1 MSGEDYLIKIS
12 VRNKQKYE
20 NNLKSFFYFNI
31 SKPDWLDGFSIKK
44 ENDKLE
50 WKVKRPQGNSET
62 VNKGS
67 GEQSNPRFKYPVFLE
82 YTDYVFEVP
91 DGKLFI
97 GDEELEPID
106 SDGKGV
112 YVYNWKDWIGFST
125 IKIRKGKEEFSFDV
139 FIHPTKMNEELDYS
153 RMIHFIENF
162 MRRLAYHFSSHSHIH
177 LQKEKS
183 FEKDIFLERLLKYK
197 KRLIITLQEIEK
209 NPHKRIVKE
218 ERIKKVWR
226 AKGNNP
232 NIGNWLASHRVEYYE
247 YCSRKIPI
255 VVADLEPVI
264 SYNTIPNQF
273 LVYFLKYLIR
283 NLDIALRNAKVEA
296 KGRKKSDLIREGE
309 ELLAFLKLFS
319 KNEFLMDVPLLK
331 SFNINTLVLS
341 TDRNY
346 YSLYKIYQ
354 ELRHLLVLS
363 TEQFYDYSIW
373 NLSRLYEVWLYLVI
387 VEGFKRLGLEMKEQ
401 DIIKKG
407 WFGFDVNLKR
417 GKESFVRFAHNSSEY
432 IVRYQRGYTP
442 EKNRKPYTPLI
453 NLIPDVSIEIKED
466 GKIKKLIFI
475 EAKYMREEQINRVE
489 EDGETFEIG
498 KTKVPSSGI
507 KAVHAY
513 LDGIK
518 CDVENIQKIGVAVY
532 PLLITDNKF
541 LGKLKRCRGEEGKD
555 WNIDV
560 LGLQPRNWWNEV
572 RDFLKRWVFSDIIEE
587 IKKKNGNEITIEP
600 EMDKK
605 DFVIPNIAVTFA
617 DKIDMEEI
625 KEETEEKDSVQGK
638 NASLI
643 ITFSDKS
650 EIKKE
655 KRYGLKVDIQDN
667 KFVIKIVKENIEKV
681 FWDIPAGLLKIALA
695 KLMLENANDSK
706 DKELE
711 ELAKNL
717 YIYALTEY
725 FGLEQPF
732 SREEIEA
739 AKNHAGNKGVVND
752 PIISNLFLKKYQERR
767 KLEKKVKLEE
777 ILCVIKT
784 KGKENN
790 GEGKK
795 NENKCQVKK
804 QVKKE
809 DGIKVAYIR
818 GYTEKANEEINVIEG
833 KFGKENLINFLSV
846 DGWSLSKAAEHF
858 DIIHIGGH
866 FDTLPG
872 VKNEKIYCVNLFED
886 YAIYPSK
893 NNERNNEKNNEKNN
907 EEKFITPRDIIE
919 TQIIKPE
926 TTVVLLLCNSAGFED
941 NDQTNQCFLWERLTP
956 AHIFLLCG
964 AGRVIGVKG
973 ELEEDNVGD
982 ICKQIYSTNA
992 QDNT

>member
-20 NNLKSFFYFNI
+20 NNIESFFYFNI
-31 SKPDWLDGFSIKK
+31 SKPDWLDGLYI
-44 ENDKLE
+44 EDDKLE
-50 WKVKRPQGNSET
+50 WKIYKERPQSNSET
-62 VNKGS
+62 VNEGS
-67 GEQSNPRFKYPVFLE
+67 GEQSNPRFKYPVFFE

-97 GDEELEPID
+97 GDEEPELIKIN
-106 SDGKGV
+106 SNGSRI
-112 YVYNWKDWIGFST
+112 YIYNWKDWIGFST
-125 IKIRKGKEEFSFDV
+125 IKIRKNKEEISFDV

-162 MRRLAYHFSSHSHIH
+162 MRRLAYHFSSRSHIH

-218 ERIKKVWR
+218 ERVKKVWR

-617 DKIDMEEI
+617 DKDIREVMKKINVKGIEE
-625 KEETEEKDSVQGK
+625 
-638 NASLI
+638 
-643 ITFSDKS
+643 
-650 EIKKE
+650 
-655 KRYGLKVDIQDN
+655 
-667 KFVIKIVKENIEKV
+667 V

-767 KLEKKVKLEE
+767 NLEEGVKLEE
-777 ILCVIKT
+777 ILCVIET
-784 KGKENN
+784 KGEKNN
-790 GEGKK
+790 GDMK
-795 NENKCQVKK
+795 ENKCRVDL
-804 QVKKE
+804 KKE
-809 DGIKVAYIR
+809 DDLKVAYIR
-818 GYTEKANEEINVIEG
+818 GYTEKANKEINVIEE

-846 DGWSLSKAAEHF
+846 DGWSLSKAGEHF

-872 VKNEKIYCVNLFED
+872 VKNEKIYCVNPFED

-893 NNERNNEKNNEKNN
+893 NNERNNEKNNEKNNEENN

-926 TTVVLLLCNSAGFED
+926 TTVVLLLCNSAGFDEK
-941 NDQTNQCFLWERLTP
+941 NEKENQCFLWKGLTP

-973 ELEEDNVGD
+973 KLEEDNVGD

>member
-31 SKPDWLDGFSIKK
+31 SKPDWLDGLYI
-44 ENDKLE
+44 EDDKLE
-50 WKVKRPQGNSET
+50 WKIYKERPQSNSET
-62 VNKGS
+62 VNEGS
-67 GEQSNPRFKYPVFLE
+67 GEQSNPRFKYPVFFE

-91 DGKLFI
+91 VGKLLI
-97 GDEELEPID
+97 GGEEPEPIKIN
-106 SDGKGV
+106 SNGSRI

-162 MRRLAYHFSSHSHIH
+162 MRRLAYHFSSRSHIH

-407 WFGFDVNLKR
+407 LFGFDVNLKR

-453 NLIPDVSIEIKED
+453 NLIPDVSIEIRED

-518 CDVENIQKIGVAVY
+518 YDVENIQKIGVAVY

-541 LGKLKRCRGEEGKD
+541 LGKLERCRGEEGKD

-587 IKKKNGNEITIEP
+587 IKKKNITIKP

-617 DKIDMEEI
+617 DKID
-625 KEETEEKDSVQGK
+625 VK
-638 NASLI
+638 NKNVILD
-643 ITFSDKS
+643 DK
-650 EIKKE
+650 IN
-655 KRYGLKVDIQDN
+655 VM
-667 KFVIKIVKENIEKV
+667 VKNIEKIVEV
-681 FWDIPAGLLKIALA
+681 FKEIPPSLLKIALA
-695 KLMLENANDSK
+695 KLMLENANDSNNK
-706 DKELE
+706 

-717 YIYALTEY
+717 YIYAVTEY

-739 AKNHAGNKGVVND
+739 AKNHAGNEDLDNEPV
-752 PIISNLFLKKYQERR
+752 ISNLFLKKYQERR
-767 KLEKKVKLEE
+767 NLEEGVKLEE
-777 ILCVIKT
+777 ILCVIET
-784 KGKENN
+784 KGEKNN
-790 GEGKK
+790 GDMK
-795 NENKCQVKK
+795 ENKCRVDL
-804 QVKKE
+804 KKE
-809 DGIKVAYIR
+809 DDLKVAYIR
-818 GYTEKANEEINVIEG
+818 GYTEKANKEINVIEE

-846 DGWSLSKAAEHF
+846 DGWSLSKAGEHF

-872 VKNEKIYCVNLFED
+872 VKNEKIYCVNPFED

-926 TTVVLLLCNSAGFED
+926 TTVVLLLCNSAGFDEK
-941 NDQTNQCFLWERLTP
+941 NEKENQCFLWEGLTP

-973 ELEEDNVGD
+973 KLEEDNVGD